1 MISTG
6 LTKLDDF
13 LTNGLPIGCI
23 TDIFG
28 ASGTGKTQLL
38 FQISINCIKNGG
50 NVIYLDTIGE
60 FRPERIV
67 EIANKQNIDSDIL
80 NKLTVFRITNTS
92 EQSKSVTKIKNSDPT
107 LVIIDNV
114 TELFSYEYDEEELIF
129 KKNFLFMRFMHN
141 LSSTVIEKRIPAV
154 VTNTIRHI
162 DGKEIESM
170 GASVDLYSHVKIH
183 LSKINSKLRCD
194 SRYMGKK
201 QTLEY
206 SITASGLVSN

>member
-13 LTNGLPIGCI
+13 LANGLPIGCI

-50 NVIYLDTIGE
+50 NVIYLDTIGG
-60 FRPERIV
+60 FRPERIM
-67 EIANKQNIDSDIL
+67 EIANRQNIDSDIL
-80 NKLTVFRITNTS
+80 DKLTVFRITNTS
-92 EQSKSVTKIKNSDPT
+92 EQSKSIVKIKNSDPA
-107 LVIIDNV
+107 LVVIDNV
-114 TELFSYEYDEEELIF
+114 TELFSYEYDEDELIF

-141 LSSTVIEKRIPAV
+141 LSMTIIEKKIPAV

-162 DGKEIESM
+162 DGKETESM
-170 GASVDLYSHVKIH
+170 ATAIDLYAHIKIH
-183 LSKINSKLRCD
+183 LSKTNSKFRCD

-206 SITASGLVSN
+206 SIASSGLASN